1 MRFTTPS
8 NTKSSFSK
16 YIDANNSSYPKR
28 CESPIAH
35 FSNIYMK
42 SIDKF
47 YYSDINPKDFKKL
60 FELREIHKKKLRKPI
75 KITLE
80 EDGEGFIAKTIDFPL
95 FGYGDFPKEAVSNLE
110 YEIESLYEDLLKD
123 DNFSKDW
130 LEIKK
135 ALSEII
141 G

>member
-1 MRFTTPS
+1 M
-8 NTKSSFSK
+8 
-16 YIDANNSSYPKR
+16 NSSSYSNG
-28 CESPIAH
+28 ESPISH
-35 FSNIYMK
+35 FINIYMK
-42 SIDKF
+42 LINKS

-60 FELREIHKKKLRKPI
+60 FELRELHKKKLRKPI

-95 FGYGDFPKEAVSNLE
+95 FGYGDFPKEAISNLK

-123 DNFSKDW
+123 DDFSKEW